1 MKAFSK
7 LILASII
14 GGAIAFGAFK
24 YFDKDTIIYD
34 QLSQPRV
41 EVSTGSAGV
50 INPSFNFVS
59 AAEKANPAVV
69 HIKAKNKAFVDYES
83 GNRYYDPFEDFW
95 GYRRNQKQPQ
105 SGAGSGVIISN
116 DGFIVTNNHV
126 VGFADYIE
134 VVTHDGRTF
143 EGKKIGTDPSTDL
156 ALVKIESQKL
166 PFLNFAN
173 SDEVKVGEWVMAVG
187 NPFNLTST
195 VTAGIV
201 SAKGR
206 ELDIIQNQKSIE
218 EFIQTDAVVNPG
230 NSGGAL
236 VNTKGDLIGINT
248 AISSPTGVYAGYSFA
263 IPSNLV
269 EKVVNEIKETGGD
282 IERGM
287 LGIQIT
293 DASYA
298 KSQGYKLGINYGI
311 YVVDFNVDRYGR
323 TGFSSAQSAGVE
335 KGDIIVAVDG
345 KDVKD
350 IKDLSSA
357 LKFVKIGDTVGVT
370 VYRNGN
376 KKLIPV
382 KLKRGI

>member
-7 LILASII
+7 LIFASFI
-14 GGAIAFGAFK
+14 GGAITFGIFK
-24 YFDKDTIIYD
+24 IFDKDTVIYEQSSPTKID
-34 QLSQPRV
+34 TKS
-41 EVSTGSAGV
+41 SSAGIADLSV
-50 INPSFNFVS
+50 NFVN

-105 SGAGSGVIISN
+105 AGAGSGVIISP
-116 DGFIVTNNHV
+116 DGYIVTNNHV
-126 VGFADYIE
+126 VAFADFIE
-134 VVTHDGRTF
+134 VVTQDGRSF
-143 EGKKIGTDPSTDL
+143 EGKRIGTDPSTDL
-156 ALVKIESQKL
+156 ALVKIESQRL
-166 PFLNFAN
+166 PYLNFAN
-173 SDEVKVGEWVMAVG
+173 SDNVKVGEWVMAVG

-236 VNTKGDLIGINT
+236 VNTNGDLIGINT

-298 KSQGYKLGINYGI
+298 QSQGYKVGINYGV
-311 YVVDFNVDRYGR
+311 YVAEFNVDRYGR
-323 TGFSSAQSAGVE
+323 TGFSSAQSAGIE
-335 KGDIIVAVDG
+335 KGDVIIAVDG
-345 KDVKD
+345 KDIKD
-350 IKDLSSA
+350 SKDLSSA